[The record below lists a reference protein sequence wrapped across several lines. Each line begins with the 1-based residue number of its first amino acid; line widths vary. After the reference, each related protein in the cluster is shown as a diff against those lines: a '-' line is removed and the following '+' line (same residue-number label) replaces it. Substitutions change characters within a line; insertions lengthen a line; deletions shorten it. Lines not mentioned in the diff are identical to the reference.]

1 MRDIRTFARTVADK
15 FNPTRI
21 ILFGSHARGNA
32 GADSDV
38 DLLVV
43 MAHRG
48 HPTEQAIEIRT
59 QVECRFALD
68 LLVRSPAEIRK
79 RLRFEDWFIRE
90 IMELGKVLYEDGD
103 ERMGRKSRRRL
114 PKRRSRDARA
124 KVAQL

>member
-68 LLVRSPAEIRK
+68 LLVRSPAEIRT